1 MRKIAFVLAAGAA
14 LVSASALHAGEK
26 LSGEARLAK
35 LLDGRVAGEPVSCIF
50 MPRVRDTRIID
61 KTAIVY
67 DGGSTIW
74 VNRPASGAQSLDSDD
89 VMVTRLTGAQLC
101 DVDSVHLHDRTSHFW
116 SGFVGLGDFVPYTRA
131 KVARAD

>member
-74 VNRPASGAQSLDSDD
+74 INRPTSGAQSLDSDD

-101 DVDSVHLHDRTSHFW
+101 SVDTVNLHDRSHFFW
-116 SGFVGLGDFVPYTRA
+116 NGFVGLGDFVPYTRA
-131 KVARAD
+131 KVAHAD